1 MALKLGLVFPRL
13 FLISAFFLLE
23 FPLSFC
29 VLLIG
34 QSARPLN
41 VKYLA
46 RIRVSILRNCRKV
59 ERIKETDLRTGNI
72 HLFSNKFSHS

>member
-1 MALKLGLVFPRL
+1 MASKLGIAFLRL
-13 FLISAFFLLE
+13 FLISPFFLLE
-23 FPLSFC
+23 FPVSFC

-46 RIRVSILRNCRKV
+46 RIRVSILKNCQKV
-59 ERIKETDLRTGNI
+59 ERIKEIDLRTGKY
-72 HLFSNKFSHS
+72 LFSNKSLHS